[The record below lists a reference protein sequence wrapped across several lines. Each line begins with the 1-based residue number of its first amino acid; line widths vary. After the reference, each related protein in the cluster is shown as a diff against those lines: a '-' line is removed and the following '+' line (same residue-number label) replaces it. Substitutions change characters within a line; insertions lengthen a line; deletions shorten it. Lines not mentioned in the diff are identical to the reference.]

1 MNGTLSQ
8 LVALC
13 SAANGVIADR
23 FNPDT
28 FYPAHADFKFCNSVR
43 FVDLK
48 TGIPRKPCE
57 VERHSDPNRW
67 LHSLKQNKAVNAWL
81 TFTATDNSDAPDH
94 QWSASVGGGGDW
106 KLVVATESSAESWM
120 SRWEITAQ
128 NANDNRIWGVTY
140 GCVDKSTR
148 AISLPQPNISAAAN
162 RLRSA
167 LSVTQQFA
175 TKHELSTWA
184 DWFQRAL
191 DCFDSTKPLA
201 FPEYVQFVCLDS
213 YPETAQRVLAAS
225 YSGWVFGG
233 MGSWNDLGFDSKSEN
248 DRYDEISAELYAA
261 INDAIQQS
269 TWSFVKQR
277 AA

>member
-13 SAANGVIADR
+13 SAANGVIDGCLA
-23 FNPDT
+23 PST
-28 FYPAHADFKFCNSVR
+28 FYPSHADFKFCNSVR

-48 TGIPRKPCE
+48 TGISRKPRE
-57 VERHSDPNRW
+57 IERYGDPNQW
-67 LHSLKQNKAVNAWL
+67 LHSVKDTNAIRAWL
-81 TFTATDNSDAPDH
+81 TFSGSQNPDAPDH
-94 QWSASVGGGGDW
+94 QLSAFVGGGGNW
-106 KLVVATESSAESWM
+106 KLLVATERFAESWM
-120 SRWEITAQ
+120 SRWKVTAQ
-128 NANDNRIWGVTY
+128 NAKDNRIWGVTY
-140 GCVDKSTR
+140 GCIEKSAR
-148 AISLPQPNISAAAN
+148 SISVPQPDLNAAAN

-167 LSVTQQFA
+167 LSDAQQFA
-175 TKHELSTWA
+175 TKHELPAWA
-184 DWFQRAL
+184 NWFQRAF

-213 YPETAQRVLAAS
+213 YPEAAQRLLAAA
-225 YSGWVFGG
+225 YNGWVFGG
-233 MGSWNDLGFDSKSEN
+233 MGSWNDLGFDPKSEN

-269 TWSFVKQR
+269 TWSFAKQK